1 MKKGLLALISLLLLA
16 FSLPLQAC
24 QSASGNSFEVL
35 SMDVTPGKVIMNE
48 KITVTATISNNGGN
62 EAVFEVPVMV
72 NGVADDRT
80 SVTLAPG
87 KSQEIQFTLHKGEPG
102 TYEIRIGDKNS
113 AVTVERQA
121 PAEFKLSDLNI
132 NMDEANPGEEVVITA
147 CLSNT
152 GGSEGTYIIDLK
164 INGDAG
170 QSDRVIL
177 PAGAKYNCVFKL
189 VKSEP
194 GTYGVAIGDLA
205 GKFTVIKP
213 IEVIQI
219 TAPDDTTYKRQSQ
232 RSSCCPE
239 GSGSSCQ

>member
-1 MKKGLLALISLLLLA
+1 MKKGILALISLLLVA

-24 QSASGNSFEVL
+24 QQASGNNYEVL
-35 SMDVTPGKVIMNE
+35 SLNVTPGKVIVSE
-48 KITVTATISNNGGN
+48 KFTVIATINNAGRS
-62 EAVFEVPVMV
+62 EASFEVPVMV
-72 NGVADDRT
+72 NGIADDRI

-102 TYEIRIGDKNS
+102 LYEIRIGDKNS
-113 AVTVERQA
+113 AITVEKQA

-147 CLSNT
+147 RLSNM
-152 GGSEGTYIIDLK
+152 GGSEDKYIVDLK
-164 INGDAG
+164 INGTVE
-170 QSDRVIL
+170 QSDKVIL

-189 VKSEP
+189 TKSEP
-194 GTYGVAIGDLA
+194 GNYEVAMGDLA

-213 IEVIQI
+213 IEIIQV